1 MPSVGT
7 RPPPSS
13 ATLAEAR
20 LHRAGLP
27 RAGIRPQ
34 ARRDSPRH
42 QAGQRDGHH
51 GRLGEG
57 CGLRHCAA
65 STQTGML
72 IGTLGYM
79 APQQIQGEHA
89 DERSD
94 VWAVGVMFYELMCYE
109 RPFTGQNHAALMMN
123 IMTEEPRRLSEAV
136 PDCPANVAALVHRML
151 RKDISERFQSMEEVL
166 LELDPIWRHIQM
178 EQVTEFI
185 AESKEKIETQDFP
198 AARELL
204 RKALQIDTSNAE
216 ARTLLE
222 KVNVELR
229 RIKLLPQ
236 VKERLEKA
244 QSLLLAGHLQEAKV
258 EAEAALR
265 LDSSFAPAR
274 DALRQV
280 LEAVER
286 NRLFQ
291 ERLRDS
297 QQHLAKGAL
306 AEAEQQLEQALELNP
321 ASPQAQQLK
330 KEILRER
337 ERQEKGTRLR
347 EMMHRA
353 RGLWKQQK
361 FTECLAL
368 LDALR
373 SEFPSEAE
381 VVKLREAVRE
391 DQAEQQKQ
399 QKLAEA
405 RALLAG
411 KRFDQCLALLD
422 QLQKDFPGEAE
433 TARLRDAVQ
442 EEQAEQQKQQKLAEA
457 RALLADKNFEPC
469 LALLETLQKEFPSEP
484 EVARLLA
491 VVRKEQAEQRK
502 QQKLSEARS
511 LLAAKRFD
519 DCLALLAEL
528 RTEDPLE
535 AEIPELP

>member
-1 MPSVGT
+1 
-7 RPPPSS
+7 
-13 ATLAEAR
+13 
-20 LHRAGLP
+20 
-27 RAGIRPQ
+27 
-34 ARRDSPRH
+34 
-42 QAGQRDGHH
+42 
-51 GRLGEG
+51 
-57 CGLRHCAA
+57 
-65 STQTGML
+65 
-72 IGTLGYM
+72 
-79 APQQIQGEHA
+79 
-89 DERSD
+89 
-94 VWAVGVMFYELMCYE
+94 
-109 RPFTGQNHAALMMN
+109 
-123 IMTEEPRRLSEAV
+123 
-136 PDCPANVAALVHRML
+136 ML

-198 AARELL
+198 TARELL
-204 RKALQIDTSNAE
+204 RKALQIDTSNGE

-265 LDSSFAPAR
+265 LDSSFEPAR

-306 AEAEQQLEQALELNP
+306 AEAQQQLEQALELNP

-373 SEFPSEAE
+373 SEFPTEAE

-405 RALLAG
+405 RALLAA
-411 KRFDQCLALLD
+411 KRFEQCLALLD
-422 QLQKDFPGEAE
+422 QLRSEEHTSELQSPCNLVC
-433 TARLRDAVQ
+433 RL
-442 EEQAEQQKQQKLAEA
+442 
-457 RALLADKNFEPC
+457 
-469 LALLETLQKEFPSEP
+469 LLEK
-484 EVARLLA
+484 
-491 VVRKEQAEQRK
+491 K
-502 QQKLSEARS
+502 
-511 LLAAKRFD
+511 
-519 DCLALLAEL
+519 
-528 RTEDPLE
+528 
-535 AEIPELP
+535 

>member
-1 MPSVGT
+1 
-7 RPPPSS
+7 
-13 ATLAEAR
+13 
-20 LHRAGLP
+20 
-27 RAGIRPQ
+27 
-34 ARRDSPRH
+34 
-42 QAGQRDGHH
+42 
-51 GRLGEG
+51 
-57 CGLRHCAA
+57 
-65 STQTGML
+65 
-72 IGTLGYM
+72 
-79 APQQIQGEHA
+79 
-89 DERSD
+89 
-94 VWAVGVMFYELMCYE
+94 
-109 RPFTGQNHAALMMN
+109 
-123 IMTEEPRRLSEAV
+123 
-136 PDCPANVAALVHRML
+136 
-151 RKDISERFQSMEEVL
+151 
-166 LELDPIWRHIQM
+166 M

-185 AESKEKIETQDFP
+185 AESKGKIETQDFP
-198 AARELL
+198 TARELL

-222 KVNVELR
+222 KVNAELR

-265 LDSSFAPAR
+265 LDSSFEPAR

-361 FTECLAL
+361 FTQCLAL

-405 RALLAG
+405 GRCSPPSGSSNAWHSLISCRKTSRARPRPPGCATPYRKSRLSSKSSRNWLRHGA
-411 KRFDQCLALLD
+411 CW
-422 QLQKDFPGEAE
+422 QKSGS
-433 TARLRDAVQ
+433 TSARLCCWSCRRDSLTSPKSLGGLRPFAKRRPSNRSSRNWPRRG
-442 EEQAEQQKQQKLAEA
+442 ACWPKSALSLAWSCWRMSTSNFPA
-457 RALLADKNFEPC
+457 RRKSPSCSRPC
-469 LALLETLQKEFPSEP
+469 
-484 EVARLLA
+484 ARLKPSSKSSKNSPE
-491 VVRKEQAEQRK
+491 R
-502 QQKLSEARS
+502 EACWPSSALPNRWLFWMPCWNSTPTIRPRASFTKSRS
-511 LLAAKRFD
+511 RSTKSRSDSPGCSRNARL
-519 DCLALLAEL
+519 
-528 RTEDPLE
+528 
-535 AEIPELP
+535 